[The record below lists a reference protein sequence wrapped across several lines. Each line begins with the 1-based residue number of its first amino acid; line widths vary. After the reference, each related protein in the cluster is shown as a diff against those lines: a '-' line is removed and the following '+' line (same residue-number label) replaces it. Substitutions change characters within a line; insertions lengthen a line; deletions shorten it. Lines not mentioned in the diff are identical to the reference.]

1 MTDEYQVEEDIL
13 YEVGDVESRAFF
25 YGEGDTTIAVIA
37 ENHGDEQGPRYV
49 FEKMIDEEFLQE
61 YDDVSVG
68 FIPVANAFADQEV
81 RRKTPLSYQDNMADV
96 RDMNRVYG
104 TALKAH
110 EGDAGD
116 KNYNLTEQ
124 AAEKVVGWL
133 DDLRPDLVL
142 DLHSGT
148 SGTLK
153 MPQVRYKHGEE
164 YAADES
170 DISGVARNSGVD
182 FFSVRSDIGSSQ
194 ILGAVGPK
202 MGLPTLTLEVGGGVR
217 DGWEDSFGQEFVDAQ
232 REVLENLF
240 DYAVN
245 QQETDYEPREMNGLK
260 KVYTGMDDGVL
271 ELRYEVNLG
280 DSVQEGETVAVTEED
295 GREIEAPQDGIIETI
310 LTEEARKNVK
320 PGNRIFNIATR

>member
-1 MTDEYQVEEDIL
+1 MAGEYQITEDVL
-13 YEVGDVESRAFF
+13 YEVGNVESRAFL
-25 YGEGDTTIAVIA
+25 YGEGDTTIAVVA
-37 ENHGDEQGPRYV
+37 ENHGDEQGPRDV
-49 FEKMIDEEFLQE
+49 FEKMIDEGFLQE
-61 YDDVSVG
+61 YDDVRVG

-81 RRKTPLSYQDNMADV
+81 QRKTPLSYQDNMADV

-104 TALKAH
+104 TALKAY
-110 EGDAGD
+110 EGDAGEE
-116 KNYNLTEQ
+116 NYNLTEQ
-124 AAEKVVGWL
+124 AAEQVVEWL
-133 DDLRPDLVL
+133 DNLRPDLVL

-153 MPQVRYKHGEE
+153 IPQTRYKYGEE
-164 YAADES
+164 YTADES
-170 DISGVARNSGVD
+170 EIRGVAKNSGVD

-194 ILGAVGPK
+194 ILGVVGPR

-217 DGWEDSFGQEFVDAQ
+217 DGWEDSFGQKFIDAQ
-232 REVLENLF
+232 REVLENVF

-245 QQETDYEPREMNGLK
+245 QEETDYEPREMKGLK

-271 ELRYEVNLG
+271 ELRYEVDLG
-280 DSVQEGETVAVTEED
+280 DAVQEGETVAVTEEG

-310 LTEEARKNVK
+310 LTEEARKNVQ